1 MREVNLKPAPRSWVE
16 KVYDLGS
23 LHVLPAAVILLFAFP
38 PLSAIVGHWPA
49 LAILIP
55 ATIALTAL
63 ISLPVIS
70 MQRRR
75 VARDTEQGLFQCALR
90 GSESTLKR
98 QWARGYVKAEPGR
111 LLFQAMTEPNGLG
124 HIESYSGLRLIGQPV
139 KANWFTFPGR
149 RVITISTDKGTIML
163 AASSA
168 SLRLLTEK
176 CLSNR

>member
-1 MREVNLKPAPRSWVE
+1 MSQPEGKGVAYACVQEGQRLPMREVNLEPAPRSWVE

-63 ISLPVIS
+63 VSSPIIS

-75 VARDTEQGLFQCALR
+75 VARDAEQGLFQCALR
-90 GSESTLKR
+90 KSGSTLKGK
-98 QWARGYVKAEPGR
+98 WAAGYAKIEPGR
-111 LLFQAMTEPNGLG
+111 FLFQTTIPATG
-124 HIESYSGLRLIGQPV
+124 SGLI
-139 KANWFTFPGR
+139 
-149 RVITISTDKGTIML
+149 
-163 AASSA
+163 ASSRA
-168 SLRLLTEK
+168 APGWPAGK
-176 CLSNR
+176 AQVVNLSAE